1 MSALQVP
8 RIEIDSIKA
17 NAVEDAQQMQAG
29 VIDAARRT
37 GTDLPKYVLMELIGK
52 GSYGRV

>member
-1 MSALQVP
+1 LV
-8 RIEIDSIKA
+8 KA

-52 GSYGRV
+52 GSYGRVYKGLVFRKDDV